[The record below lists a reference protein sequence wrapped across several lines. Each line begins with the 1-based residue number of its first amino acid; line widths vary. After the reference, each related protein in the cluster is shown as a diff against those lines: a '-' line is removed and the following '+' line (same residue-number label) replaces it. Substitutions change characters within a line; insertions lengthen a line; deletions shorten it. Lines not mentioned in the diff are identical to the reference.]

1 MSSLRLRPGL
11 AVLIYGLG
19 SLALAQTAVPG
30 AGDISRQNEL
40 RAPEAPEARKGV
52 EIELPPPLRPVPGG
66 VRVPVRDVS
75 LQGNTLFDEA
85 TLKGVL
91 KGRLDQPLDM
101 AGLRGLTDLLAAYYS
116 DRGYPFARVYLP
128 EQDLGSGIL
137 KMIVVEGRYGAI
149 RIEPTQAGR
158 GDRAFPADLEPRILE
173 FFSMIKPGDVIASKT
188 LERSTLLMEDQPGV
202 KLTPIIQPGKAPGT
216 GDLVVRYQRTQPFVG
231 EVAVDNHGSRFTG
244 NGRVRLDMTWNSPV
258 SFGDQLKISGVR
270 SQGDLTLGSLTY
282 SGLINGDGW
291 RWRGSVSATEY
302 GLGKD
307 YASLKR
313 SGIAQTKSLGVSYP
327 YLRSQ
332 AANLTFTVAVQK
344 KRFVDID
351 GLNLTQEEKSSI
363 TVPLS
368 LQFDFRDRLLG
379 GGINYGYTTLT
390 RSNLTLRDTA
400 LANDQN
406 GPRTNGFATKHE
418 IDFSRLQALPSTLS
432 LFLRYYQQTVYKKNL
447 DASEGISIGGP
458 TAVRAYPVGEGS
470 GDTGR
475 LAQAELRYAMGDLS
489 AYMFLDH
496 GRVKVNAVLYD
507 NASNS
512 RELAAAGVG
521 IRTSGKL
528 PNSQVVNTT
537 DVAMGWAKHGGDPQ
551 SDATARSPRIWL
563 TTSFRF

>member
-1 MSSLRLRPGL
+1 MRAGL

-19 SLALAQTAVPG
+19 SLALAQTAIPG
-30 AGDISRQNEL
+30 AGDISRQNES
-40 RAPEAPEARKGV
+40 RPPEEPAERKGV
-52 EIELPPPLRPVPGG
+52 AIELPPPLRPAPGG
-66 VRVPVRDVS
+66 VSVQVRDIS
-75 LQGNTLFDEA
+75 IQGNTLFSEA
-85 TLKGVL
+85 TLKAVL
-91 KGRLDQPLDM
+91 RGRFDRPLDM
-101 AGLRGLTDLLAAYYS
+101 AGLRGLTDLLATYYA

-137 KMIVVEGRYGAI
+137 KMVVVEGRYGAI
-149 RIEPTQAGR
+149 RIEPTQAARAER
-158 GDRAFPADLEPRILE
+158 GFPEGLEPRILE
-173 FFSMIKPGDVIASKT
+173 FFSQIKPGDVIASRN
-188 LERSTLLMEDQPGV
+188 LERSTLLLEDQPGV
-202 KLTPIIQPGKAPGT
+202 KLTPIIQPGQAQGT
-216 GDLVVRYQRTQPFVG
+216 GDLVVRYQRAQPFVG
-231 EVAVDNHGSRFTG
+231 EVGLDNHGSRYTG
-244 NGRVRLDMTWNSPV
+244 SIRARLDLTWNSPLA
-258 SFGDQLKISGVR
+258 FGDQIKMSGLR
-270 SQGDLTLGSLTY
+270 SQGDLTLGSFTY

-302 GLGKD
+302 ALGKD
-307 YASLKR
+307 YESLKR

-332 AANLTFTVAVQK
+332 AANLTFTATVQK
-344 KRFVDID
+344 KRFYDWD
-351 GLNLTQEEKSSI
+351 GLNLTQEEKSAIS
-363 TVPLS
+363 VPLS

-418 IDFSRLQALPSTLS
+418 IDFSRLQALPGTLS

-475 LAQAELRYAMGDLS
+475 LAQAELRYAMGDFS

-496 GRVKVNAVLYD
+496 ARVKVNAVLYD
-507 NASNS
+507 NTPNG

-528 PNSQVVNTT
+528 PNTQVLNTT
-537 DVAMGWAKHGGDPQ
+537 DLAMGWAKHGGDPQ
-551 SDATARSPRIWL
+551 SDAAARSPRIWL